1 MAPNTRYFRMMTT
14 FSGLAVAAAGGLGL
28 GAATAQAD
36 PVQIKPGLSC
46 DDVVGFINCTND
58 TDTDV
63 TVVQKRDCPGGTKVI
78 TEYGYGYNAVSGGF
92 SSGTPM
98 TRYVDV
104 DPSVEFTSIFVAA
117 HNTGFGQKSC
127 EGDSATSIT
136 YTTEAPGAD
145 QGPPPPPA

>member
-1 MAPNTRYFRMMTT
+1 MDPKMRHIRMTMLAA
-14 FSGLAVAAAGGLGL
+14 LAVGVVGGLSV
-28 GAATAQAD
+28 GAAPAQAD
-36 PVQIKPGLSC
+36 PVQVKPGLSC

-63 TVVQKRDCPGGTKVI
+63 TVVQKKDCPGGTKAI

-136 YTTEAPGAD
+136 YTTEAPAPAPA
-145 QGPPPPPA
+145 GPPIPS